1 MRTFF
6 YIYLINK
13 DSSNAYRAN
22 IGNFSK
28 KIAERQQ
35 IIKVMMKFNDSTR
48 GIFFQEKIA
57 QFKVENSRNGKQNLK
72 NPKILKVYA
81 VPWQLSFM
89 PK

>member
-1 MRTFF
+1 
-6 YIYLINK
+6 
-13 DSSNAYRAN
+13 
-22 IGNFSK
+22 
-28 KIAERQQ
+28 
-35 IIKVMMKFNDSTR
+35 MMKFNDSTR